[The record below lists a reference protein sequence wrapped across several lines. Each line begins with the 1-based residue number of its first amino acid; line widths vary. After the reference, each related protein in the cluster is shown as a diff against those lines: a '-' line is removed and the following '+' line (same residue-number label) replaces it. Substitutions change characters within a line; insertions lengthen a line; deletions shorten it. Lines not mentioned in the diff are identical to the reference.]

1 MKKYYKFDLDV
12 LLANIVAILILVIGV
27 LTFAFIKGGSSLY
40 YGGIGIIIMFLYFV
54 LHEIF
59 HGIGYSLFAK
69 NKKNIKYGAV
79 LEKSVFYAMCQEEI
93 NKKAII
99 ISLLFPLIFLT
110 IVTGIIGIIFKI
122 DGLVLLS
129 ILNLSGASG
138 DILMLLL
145 IFKLPKDIKYIDYD
159 NAIGCYFISKHD
171 LSKYKSIG
179 VKYIESGEHKP
190 SLINKDIPR
199 IYISKPSIP
208 ILLFFVIFGILLAIL
223 DFLP

>member
-1 MKKYYKFDLDV
+1 
-12 LLANIVAILILVIGV
+12 
-27 LTFAFIKGGSSLY
+27 
-40 YGGIGIIIMFLYFV
+40 
-54 LHEIF
+54 
-59 HGIGYSLFAK
+59 
-69 NKKNIKYGAV
+69 
-79 LEKSVFYAMCQEEI
+79 MCQEEI

-110 IVTGIIGIIFKI
+110 VITGIIGIIFKI
-122 DGLVLLS
+122 DGLTLLS

-159 NAIGCYFISKHD
+159 NAIGCYFVSKQD

-179 VKYIESGEHKP
+179 VKYIESGEHKS

-199 IYISKPSIP
+199 IFISKPNIP
-208 ILLFFVIFGILLAIL
+208 ILLIFLIFGILLAIL